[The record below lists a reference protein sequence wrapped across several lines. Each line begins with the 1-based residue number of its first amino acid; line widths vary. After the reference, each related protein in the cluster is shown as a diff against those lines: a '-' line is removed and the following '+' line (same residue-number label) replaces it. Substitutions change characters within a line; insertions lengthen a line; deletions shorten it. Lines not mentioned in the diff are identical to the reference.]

1 MALAALLA
9 QPHPQPAVL
18 GEHVLD
24 LHAQGGADAGEGID
38 YERDQDAGAQ
48 VHREAQA
55 ARFNNDLRAI
65 AVELRLIEQDWPA
78 PTIEP
83 PPKPPAGHPTPPP
96 SVREMATR
104 DVT

>member
-1 MALAALLA
+1 MWTDPIVAALHRL
-9 QPHPQPAVL
+9 
-18 GEHVLD
+18 
-24 LHAQGGADAGEGID
+24 
-38 YERDQDAGAQ
+38 
-48 VHREAQA
+48 REAQA

-65 AVELRLIEQDWPA
+65 AVGLRLIEQDWPS

-83 PPKPPAGHPTPPP
+83 PPKPPAGRPTPPP